1 MRVLCRLN
9 VTDGAVAC
17 PHEWKVMDADACR
30 ECEFFLEEVGQ
41 ASDRRAIRCTP
52 EVSSMAAAV
61 SAVLRA

>member
-1 MRVLCRLN
+1 MRVLCRLD

-17 PHEWKVMDADACR
+17 PQERKLMDAENCR

-41 ASDRRAIRCTP
+41 TCDRRAIRCTP